1 MPTERAAAHPD
12 PFQLPLF
19 PAAARTPTFLGT
31 GFSMF
36 RMPIV
41 TWVGIHG
48 AVTERQLLYRFWVYD
63 GFSASH
69 GFRVVRHLVA
79 QGLLE
84 RHPLTPWAGRR
95 SQHVVTLTRAGW
107 AELPPVRPIAARVSE
122 AHLMQLAQ
130 VALIREA
137 AGWTFVRWAEAWPRL
152 RDLTL
157 KAAQARLGR
166 QGAQEY
172 DLLSRVRDPGLK
184 VWGLVHAGTGD
195 VRLLVPARSTRGLR
209 RVCRDLTKLAHF
221 AEFQPLEL
229 ELVAAD
235 VPADLA
241 EKRVREW
248 FRGWRYSG
256 RKRGKRRPSGQPRR
270 PIAVNIH
277 AVPPYGELPHPHR
290 VAIPAESAY
299 ARAGVPGPL
308 TARSATIWLATRP
321 GGVL

>member
-1 MPTERAAAHPD
+1 MPTERATAHPD

-19 PAAARTPTFLGT
+19 PAAARTPSYLGT
-31 GFSMF
+31 GFSLF
-36 RMPIV
+36 TLPIV

-79 QGLLE
+79 QGLLD

-107 AELPPVRPIAARVSE
+107 AELPPARPIAARVSE
-122 AHLMQLAQ
+122 AHLLQVAQ

-137 AGWTFVRWAEAWPRL
+137 AGWTVVRWAEAWPLL
-152 RDLTL
+152 RRLTL
-157 KAAQARLGR
+157 DAAWGRLGR
-166 QGAQEY
+166 QGVQEY
-172 DLLSRVRDPGLK
+172 ELLSRVRDPGLK
-184 VWGLVHAGTGD
+184 VWALVQARTGD
-195 VRLLVPARSTRGLR
+195 VRLLVPARSTRGIR
-209 RVCRDLTKLAHF
+209 RVCRDLTKLTHF
-221 AEFQPLEL
+221 AEFRPLEL

-235 VPADLA
+235 ISEDVA
-241 EKRVREW
+241 EQRVRAW
-248 FRGWRYSG
+248 FRGWPYSG
-256 RKRGKRRPSGQPRR
+256 RKRGKRRPSGQPRG
-270 PIAVNIH
+270 PIAVKIH

-290 VAIPAESAY
+290 VEMPTESAY

-308 TARSATIWLATRP
+308 TARSATMWLATRP